1 MYHVYGVPMT
11 RTFRVLWLLEELGE
25 PYESQPL
32 PPRSPEIT
40 ALNPT
45 GKVPVLRDGEAVL
58 TDSTA
63 ILTYLSDKHGRFTHP
78 PGTIARAHQDALTN
92 QVLDELDATLW
103 TAARHSFILPEEL
116 RRPEIK
122 DSLKWEFARNLGVI
136 AGRIEGPFLQGEDM
150 TIADIILTH
159 CLNWAHAAKFPTGED
174 TILDYGK
181 RMRGR
186 EAFRRVAAAAS
197 G

>member
-25 PYESQPL
+25 PYEASPL
-32 PPRSPEIT
+32 PPRSPEIR

-45 GKVPVLRDGEAVL
+45 GKVPVLRDGEAVI

-78 PGTIARAHQDALTN
+78 AGTPARAHQDSLTH
-92 QVLDELDATLW
+92 QILDELDATLW
-103 TAARHSFILPEEL
+103 TAARHSFILPEEQ
-116 RRPEIK
+116 RCPEVK
-122 DSLKWEFARNLGVI
+122 DSLKWEFARNLDVM
-136 AGRIEGPFLQGEDM
+136 ADRIEGPFLQGEEM

-159 CLNWAHAAKFPTGED
+159 CLNWARAAKFPTGEAA
-174 TILDYGK
+174 ILDYGK

-186 EAFRRVAAAAS
+186 DAFKRVAAAS